1 MNQFL
6 VGLIFALAERLP
18 ISQTSVFSLGL
29 LSLSVFVEYQA
40 DIESASFWPI
50 VAVVAL
56 LLILLAIF
64 GQIVSYLLKEI
75 SDLKNEK
82 EAIREK
88 YEAVITGLN
97 ETINKKDAEIASK
110 ATMIERLISKS

>member
-6 VGLIFALAERLP
+6 VDLIFALAERLP
-18 ISQTSVFSLGL
+18 ISQTSLVSLGL
-29 LSLSVFVEYQA
+29 LGLSVFVEFQA

-75 SDLKNEK
+75 NELKAEK
-82 EAIREK
+82 ETIRATYIKVVDE
-88 YEAVITGLN
+88 L
-97 ETINKKDAEIASK
+97 KDEISELKIKTTSQDA
-110 ATMIERLISKS
+110 MIDKLVDK